1 MAEMSS
7 MYTRRELP
15 VEEWDRLRTIPPYD
29 QMGVPQRWQDP
40 DGTWQAAGDWKI
52 LVIEN
57 SAGEIVMTSAT
68 QVQVHWEPWW
78 TREDVRKNPVVV
90 RLMLELGLTTLE
102 TFGIPYAFCTVA
114 DAQPE
119 VRAVVEHMGGIR
131 APGDLYL
138 IDTEALATTL
148 MKGTV

>member
-1 MAEMSS
+1 MAPA
-7 MYTRRELP
+7 MYTKRELP
-15 VEEWDRLRTIPPYD
+15 VEEWDRLLTIPPYD
-29 QMGVPQRWQDP
+29 HMGLPS
-40 DGTWQAAGDWKI
+40 TAGDWKI
-52 LVIEN
+52 LVVEN
-57 SAGEIVMTSAT
+57 ADGEIVMASAT
-68 QVQVHWEPWW
+68 QIQVHWEPWW

-119 VRAVVEHMGGIR
+119 VRAAVEHMGGIR